1 LTWDK
6 TRDYEVGVD
15 HGVLYLDGGPG
26 EVWNGLSSVK
36 ETDSGSDIQ
45 IRYLD
50 GVKTLQRRRKGDFS
64 GSVEAYT
71 YPEMLDQRSL
81 KSFGFS
87 YRISTAKSSKIH
99 LIYNARFSPGGASH
113 KQSEVDLI
121 SWDFTTLAI
130 PIPDVAMSAH
140 LIVDAD
146 VAYPETVQALEDILY
161 GTDSMS
167 AHFPSPVE
175 VLKIFEEH
183 SILRVIDHGDGTFT
197 ITGPD
202 EAIQMLSGTTWQIT
216 WPSAIY
222 IDAVTY
228 SISSL

>member
-1 LTWDK
+1 
-6 TRDYEVGVD
+6 
-15 HGVLYLDGGPG
+15 
-26 EVWNGLSSVK
+26 LSSVK

-45 IRYLD
+45 TRYLD

-71 YPEMLDQRSL
+71 YPELLEQRRL

-87 YRISTAKSSKIH
+87 YRVTTGKGSKIH
-99 LIYNARFSPGGASH
+99 LIYNAQFSPGEVAH

-121 SWDFTTLAI
+121 SWDFVTKAI

-146 VAYPETVQALEDILY
+146 LAYPETVAALEDILY
-161 GTDSMS
+161 GSDALT
-167 AHFPSPVE
+167 ARLPSPEE
-175 VLKIFEEH
+175 VLEVFEEH

-202 EAIQMLSGTTWQIT
+202 SAIQMLSSTTWQIT

>member
-1 LTWDK
+1 
-6 TRDYEVGVD
+6 
-15 HGVLYLDGGPG
+15 
-26 EVWNGLSSVK
+26 
-36 ETDSGSDIQ
+36 
-45 IRYLD
+45 
-50 GVKTLQRRRKGDFS
+50 
-64 GSVEAYT
+64 
-71 YPEMLDQRSL
+71 MLDQRSL

-99 LIYNARFSPGGASH
+99 LVYNARFSPGGTAH

-130 PIPDVAMSAH
+130 PIPEVAMSAH

-146 VAYPETVQALEDILY
+146 VAYSETVQALEDILY
-161 GTDSMS
+161 GSDSIS
-167 AHFPSPVE
+167 ARFPSPEE
-175 VLKIFEEH
+175 VLEVFEEH

-202 EAIQMLSGTTWQIT
+202 EAIQMLSSTTWQIT